1 MSIEKKSKLYAMQ
14 KLMNVLNRGLRQED
28 YEKPKMF
35 TAAELEQAYKDGAEE
50 TTLLNHWISVKDELP
65 SEENGLIN
73 TAVLVRGKLYNR
85 ENGRYVHDITIYDGK
100 KWEETAYMVEKIL
113 EWKPII

>member
-73 TAVLVRGKLYNR
+73 TAYLSGGSCTTVKTGGMFMTSLSMTVKNGKR
-85 ENGRYVHDITIYDGK
+85 PPT
-100 KWEETAYMVEKIL
+100 
-113 EWKPII
+113 